1 MKLYFSILLY
11 TIFCFSHAYS
21 QCKNLDVEHAKFINL
36 QNTNI
41 FTTPETRHH
50 DILESISHA
59 NGYFAFYKTGP
70 TEFLGNFAN
79 CPNGLY
85 YQGFYFR
92 NSEAAFQWAKFQ
104 LAAEHHQN
112 LDIMDDPEMEKF
124 FKATGGEAFQ
134 LRKKFNQKY
143 KGIFPK
149 NWHNG
154 LRDQVMWQILEAKF
168 QQNPTF
174 TEYLL
179 STQPLYLLEHNE
191 KQGRDTYWSDD
202 FTGNGFN
209 MLGKMLMAIRDG
221 KPCPIPYDDSDRLER
236 IHYAED
242 FNSKNPYHIF

>member
-1 MKLYFSILLY
+1 MD
-11 TIFCFSHAYS
+11 TI
-21 QCKNLDVEHAKFINL
+21 QPKFINSP
-36 QNTNI
+36 NKEI
-41 FTTPETRHH
+41 SIPAETTHQ
-50 DILESISHA
+50 DILEGIGHA
-59 NGYFAFYKTGP
+59 YGYFAFYKTGP

-79 CPNGLY
+79 CSNGLY

-112 LDIMDDPEMEKF
+112 LDMMYDPEMELF
-124 FKATGGEAFQ
+124 FEADGEEAFQ
-134 LRKKFNQKY
+134 LRKKFDQKY

-149 NWHNG
+149 NWQNG

-168 QQNPTF
+168 QQNPDF
-174 TEYLL
+174 AEYLIA
-179 STQPLYLLEHNE
+179 TRPLYLLEHNE
-191 KQGRDTYWSDD
+191 KEGRDTYWSDD

-221 KPCPIPYDDSDRLER
+221 SLCPIPYDDTDRLER

-242 FNSKNPYHIF
+242 FNSKNPYNIF